1 MKKFFKLTAFACS
14 AMILFS
20 TTACSQG
27 QNDNQSNTISEN
39 QFIVSDTR
47 SISTNEKFDIKK
59 AFESIQINGTMLPS
73 SPCISDFGK
82 DFTLGTKLFSGD
94 EDNSGR
100 LIGNL
105 LSNKAKSISYDIYNI
120 SYTEQS
126 DEKKLKEVKLDII
139 SQENSDAMASK
150 ALLSVLG
157 ITVGDSMDDVDNAFG
172 KPDNINMT
180 DSNSG
185 TYTYTSSE
193 DTSKMISLDFED
205 NIVTKITIYYSV
217 LG

>member
-1 MKKFFKLTAFACS
+1 MKKIFKLTAFACS

-139 SQENSDAMASK
+139 SQENADAMASK
-150 ALLSVLG
+150 TLLSVLG

>member
-1 MKKFFKLTAFACS
+1 MKKIFKLTAFACS

-172 KPDNINMT
+172 RPDNINMT

>member
-1 MKKFFKLTAFACS
+1 MKKIFKLTAFACS

-27 QNDNQSNTISEN
+27 QSDNQSNTISEN

-172 KPDNINMT
+172 RPDNINMT